1 MSPLSVTNVVNSL
14 LTRALKR
21 YSGWWSRWPGAL
33 SPRRLRPVLWQDY
46 VLVPVGAVV
55 VIRASAAVLARS

>member
-14 LTRALKR
+14 LTQALK
-21 YSGWWSRWPGAL
+21 
-33 SPRRLRPVLWQDY
+33 WQDY